1 MANEKQTFNFSKEL
15 DGVTKTVRGEEC
27 ENGWVIS
34 ITKEW
39 YEGESPNRNWKNE
52 CKRYI
57 SKDNPLD
64 KLEKSKEKKA
74 DNEVSE
80 IIDGF
85 NSLTSML
92 LVD

>member
-39 YEGESPNRNWKNE
+39 YEGESPNRTWKNE